1 LVCLALAGAIG
12 GLAAVTYVIDRPAR
26 ERLAI
31 REYVGDIERRLAA
44 HNAGDPSRIAEAL
57 AGPAPEQDRRQ
68 LATDFALLA
77 RLDHL
82 RFFGLRIEITG
93 DTGTAE
99 YAIEATTPP
108 GATPAPRGGEF
119 TFRRAEDRWALVGHR
134 FRAGTAMPA
143 GTPLSPRSR
152 SDRPHVHRW
161 TREPLVAGLAA
172 LSALALVASVGLM
185 LHSCR
190 AQRPSRVARKK
201 RR

>member
-1 LVCLALAGAIG
+1 MCLALAGAMG

-31 REYVGDIERRLAA
+31 REFVGDIERRLT
-44 HNAGDPSRIAEAL
+44 HNAADPSKIAAVL
-57 AGPAPEQDRRQ
+57 AERAPEQDRRQ
-68 LATDFALLA
+68 LVADLALLA
-77 RLDHL
+77 RLDRL
-82 RFFGLRIEITG
+82 RFFGLQIEVTG

-108 GATPAPRGGEF
+108 GRTPAPRGGQF

-143 GTPLSPRSR
+143 GAPLAPRSR

-172 LSALALVASVGLM
+172 LSALALVVSVGL
-185 LHSCR
+185 LFHSWR
-190 AQRPSRVARKK
+190 PQRPAHVAR
-201 RR
+201 RQRW

>member
-1 LVCLALAGAIG
+1 MCLALAGAMG
-12 GLAAVTYVIDRPAR
+12 GLAALTYVIDRPAR

-44 HNAGDPSRIAEAL
+44 HNVGDSSKIAEVL
-57 AGPAPEQDRRQ
+57 AGRAPEQDRRQ
-68 LATDFALLA
+68 LAADLALLA
-77 RLDHL
+77 SLDRL
-82 RFFGLRIEITG
+82 RFFGLRIEVTG
-93 DTGTAE
+93 NTGTAE

-108 GATPAPRGGEF
+108 GRTPAPRGGQF

-143 GTPLSPRSR
+143 GAPLSPRSR

-172 LSALALVASVGLM
+172 LSALALVASVGL
-185 LHSCR
+185 LVHSSR
-190 AQRPSRVARKK
+190 PQRPARVARMK
-201 RR
+201 RW